1 MNFLWIFYGFSMDYK
16 ILTGMNIIELSS
28 CHHFRPTRGQ
38 GTAGA
43 RNDQLRSC
51 DFRANSLASQ
61 MRWWSVDNDKKFGF
75 LGVYGDDEMLGL

>member
-1 MNFLWIFYGFSMDYK
+1 MVIYGFNIWTFYGFSMDFYGFSMDYK
-16 ILTGMNIIELSS
+16 ILTGINIIELSS
-28 CHHFRPTRGQ
+28 CHHRRTTRGQ

-61 MRWWSVDNDKKFGF
+61 MER
-75 LGVYGDDEMLGL
+75 

>member
-1 MNFLWIFYGFSMDYK
+1 MDFLWIFNGFSMVFLWIFYGFSMDCK

-28 CHHFRPTRGQ
+28 CHHRRTTRGQ

-61 MRWWSVDNDKKFGF
+61 MER
-75 LGVYGDDEMLGL
+75 

>member
-1 MNFLWIFYGFSMDYK
+1 MGYIWVNIWTFYGFSMVFLRIFYGFSMDCK

-28 CHHFRPTRGQ
+28 CHHRRTTRGQ

-61 MRWWSVDNDKKFGF
+61 MER
-75 LGVYGDDEMLGL
+75 